1 MDEVI
6 GDISEVEIS
15 YSAIATKGGGK
26 PDSRVYRNLWMGVN
40 PDQVEFVRELKS
52 WGESFTNLE
61 YGKTYYW
68 QIEGVLEGG
77 GNLSFQKFDVFILR
91 CPM

>member
-6 GDISEVEIS
+6 KDISEVEIS
-15 YSAIATKGGGK
+15 YTAVATKHMSE
-26 PDSRVYRNLWMGVN
+26 PDQRVYRNLWMGVG
-40 PDQVEFVRELKS
+40 PDQMKFVRELKS
-52 WGESFTNLE
+52 WGDTFTNLE